1 MTTKQ
6 MFDELLAA
14 SKKYI
19 DNILGGYSEG
29 SKEMA
34 AFEKKHM
41 ERYSGGAAVDHVL
54 FRLFLR
60 RLNEIYKI
68 DLGDRFLELDEEFK
82 RHLVEYNNLGQL
94 VIDIEQDVSILKQ
107 KGIYKV
113 LEELPQ
119 EGQVNIIY
127 LVPRQDALDKNIKDE
142 YMWIDGKWESVGTTS
157 IDLADYTTKV
167 EFNEVKQENDDLRK
181 KLAEVEQIAA
191 AGVVL

>member
-82 RHLVEYNNLGQL
+82 RHLVEYNSLGNLVL
-94 VIDIEQDVSILKQ
+94 DIEQDVSILKQ

-113 LEELPQ
+113 LEELPT
-119 EGQVNIIY
+119 EGDANVIY
-127 LVPRQDALDKNIKDE
+127 LIPRKDSVDKNIKDE

-157 IDLADYTTKV
+157 IDLADYTSKE

-181 KLAEVEQIAA
+181 KLAEVEQLAY
-191 AGVVL
+191 AGL

>member
-1 MTTKQ
+1 MTEKQ
-6 MFDELLAA
+6 MFDALLLACKGYINSTLSKYTEETKELA
-14 SKKYI
+14 S
-19 DNILGGYSEG
+19 
-29 SKEMA
+29 
-34 AFEKKHM
+34 FEKKHM
-41 ERYSGGAAVDHVL
+41 ERYSGGAPIDHVL

-82 RHLVEYNNLGQL
+82 RHLVEYNSLGNLVL
-94 VIDIEQDVSILKQ
+94 DIEQDVSILKQ

-157 IDLADYTTKV
+157 IDLADYTSKE
-167 EFNEVKQENDDLRK
+167 EFNEVKQENDELRK
-181 KLAEVEQIAA
+181 KLAEVEQLTYAA
-191 AGVVL
+191 L

>member
-82 RHLVEYNNLGQL
+82 RHLVEYNSLGNLVL
-94 VIDIEQDVSILKQ
+94 DIEQDVSILKQ

-113 LEELPQ
+113 LEELPT
-119 EGQVNIIY
+119 EGDANVIY
-127 LVPRQDALDKNIKDE
+127 LIPRKDSVDKNIKDE

-157 IDLADYTTKV
+157 IDLADYTSKE

-181 KLAEVEQIAA
+181 KLAEVEQLTY
-191 AGVVL
+191 AGL

>member
-1 MTTKQ
+1 MTREERQYFYSQLKKMFEEWVSTTTPENISSDLSLFEEKYMQTITGQQYLPQEVFRMFLGHYIPIYTGGIDAKQ
-6 MFDELLAA
+6 
-14 SKKYI
+14 
-19 DNILGGYSEG
+19 
-29 SKEMA
+29 
-34 AFEKKHM
+34 
-41 ERYSGGAAVDHVL
+41 
-54 FRLFLR
+54 
-60 RLNEIYKI
+60 
-68 DLGDRFLELDEEFK
+68 DRHD
-82 RHLVEYNNLGQL
+82 NNLDTDAKTIVGAINEL
-94 VIDIEQDVSILKQ
+94 ESDVNILKQ

-142 YMWIDGKWESVGTTS
+142 YMWIDGRWESVGTTS

-181 KLAEVEQIAA
+181 KLAEVEQIAV

>member
-14 SKKYI
+14 CKKYI

-82 RHLVEYNNLGQL
+82 RHLVEYNSLGNLVL
-94 VIDIEQDVSILKQ
+94 DIEQDVSILKQ

-113 LEELPQ
+113 LEELPT
-119 EGQVNIIY
+119 EGDANVIY
-127 LVPRQDALDKNIKDE
+127 LIPRKDSVDKNIKDE

-157 IDLADYTTKV
+157 IDLADYTTKE

-181 KLAEVEQIAA
+181 KLAEVEQIAY
-191 AGVVL
+191 AGL

>member
-82 RHLVEYNNLGQL
+82 RHLVEYNSLGNLVL
-94 VIDIEQDVSILKQ
+94 DIEQDVSILKQ

-113 LEELPQ
+113 LEELPT
-119 EGQVNIIY
+119 EGDANVIY
-127 LVPRQDALDKNIKDE
+127 LIPRKDSVDKNIKDE

-181 KLAEVEQIAA
+181 KLAEVEQLTY
-191 AGVVL
+191 AGL

>member
-82 RHLVEYNNLGQL
+82 RHLVEYNSLGNLVL
-94 VIDIEQDVSILKQ
+94 DIEQDVSILKQ

-113 LEELPQ
+113 LEELPT
-119 EGQVNIIY
+119 EGDANVIY
-127 LVPRQDALDKNIKDE
+127 LIPRKDSVDKNIKDE

-181 KLAEVEQIAA
+181 RLIEVEELLPAA
-191 AGVVL
+191 L

>member
-82 RHLVEYNNLGQL
+82 RHLVEYNSLGNLVL
-94 VIDIEQDVSILKQ
+94 DIEQDVSILKQ

-113 LEELPQ
+113 VEELPQ

-181 KLAEVEQIAA
+181 RLIEVEELLPAA
-191 AGVVL
+191 L

>member
-6 MFDELLAA
+6 MFDKLLAA
-14 SKKYI
+14 CKKYI

-34 AFEKKHM
+34 AFEKRHM

-82 RHLVEYNNLGQL
+82 RHLVEYNSLGNLVL
-94 VIDIEQDVSILKQ
+94 DIEQDVSILKQ

-127 LVPRQDALDKNIKDE
+127 LIPRQNALDKNIKDE

-181 KLAEVEQIAA
+181 KLAEVEQIAV

>member
-82 RHLVEYNNLGQL
+82 RHLVEYNNLGNL
-94 VIDIEQDVSILKQ
+94 VLDIEQDVSILKQ

-113 LEELPQ
+113 LEELPT
-119 EGQVNIIY
+119 EGDANVIY
-127 LVPRQDALDKNIKDE
+127 LIPRKDSVDKNIKDE

-157 IDLADYTTKV
+157 IDLADYTSKV

-181 KLAEVEQIAA
+181 RLIEVEELLPAA
-191 AGVVL
+191 L

>member
-34 AFEKKHM
+34 AFERKHM
-41 ERYSGGAAVDHVL
+41 ARYSGGASIDHVL

-60 RLNEIYKI
+60 RLNELYRI

-113 LEELPQ
+113 LEELPT
-119 EGQVNIIY
+119 EGDANVIY
-127 LVPRQDALDKNIKDE
+127 LIPRKDSVDKNIKDE
-142 YMWIDGKWESVGTTS
+142 YMWIEGKWESVGTTS
-157 IDLADYTTKV
+157 IDLADYTSKE

-181 KLAEVEQIAA
+181 KLAEVEQIAY
-191 AGVVL
+191 AGL

>member
-1 MTTKQ
+1 
-6 MFDELLAA
+6 
-14 SKKYI
+14 
-19 DNILGGYSEG
+19 
-29 SKEMA
+29 
-34 AFEKKHM
+34 
-41 ERYSGGAAVDHVL
+41 
-54 FRLFLR
+54 
-60 RLNEIYKI
+60 LNEIYKI

-181 KLAEVEQIAA
+181 KLAEVEQLTYAA
-191 AGVVL
+191 L

>member
-82 RHLVEYNNLGQL
+82 RHLVEYNNLGHL
-94 VIDIEQDVSILKQ
+94 VLDIEQDVSILKQ

-181 KLAEVEQIAA
+181 RLIEVEELLPAA
-191 AGVVL
+191 L

>member
-14 SKKYI
+14 CKKYI

-82 RHLVEYNNLGQL
+82 RHLVEYNSLGNLVL
-94 VIDIEQDVSILKQ
+94 DIEQDVSILKQ

-181 KLAEVEQIAA
+181 KLAEVEQIAY
-191 AGVVL
+191 AGL

>member
-82 RHLVEYNNLGQL
+82 RHLVEYNSLGNLVL
-94 VIDIEQDVSILKQ
+94 DIEQDVSILKQ

-181 KLAEVEQIAA
+181 KLAEVEQLTYAA
-191 AGVVL
+191 L

>member
-14 SKKYI
+14 CKKYI

-82 RHLVEYNNLGQL
+82 RHLVEYNSLGNLVL
-94 VIDIEQDVSILKQ
+94 DIEQDVSILKQ

-181 KLAEVEQIAA
+181 KLAEVEQLTYAA
-191 AGVVL
+191 L

>member
-14 SKKYI
+14 CKKYI

-82 RHLVEYNNLGQL
+82 RHLVEYNSLGNLVL
-94 VIDIEQDVSILKQ
+94 DIEQDVSILKQ

-113 LEELPQ
+113 LEELPT
-119 EGQVNIIY
+119 EGDANVIY
-127 LVPRQDALDKNIKDE
+127 LIPRKDSVDKNIKDE
-142 YMWIDGKWESVGTTS
+142 YMWIDGRWESVGTTS

-181 KLAEVEQIAA
+181 KLAEVEQIAY
-191 AGVVL
+191 AGL

>member
-181 KLAEVEQIAA
+181 RLIEVEELLPAA
-191 AGVVL
+191 L

>member
-14 SKKYI
+14 CKKYI

-82 RHLVEYNNLGQL
+82 RHLVEYNSLGNLVL
-94 VIDIEQDVSILKQ
+94 DIEQDVSILKQ

-142 YMWIDGKWESVGTTS
+142 YMWIDGRWESVGTTS
-157 IDLADYTTKV
+157 IDLADYTSKE

-181 KLAEVEQIAA
+181 KLAEVEQLAY
-191 AGVVL
+191 AGL

>member
-6 MFDELLAA
+6 MFDELLSAC
-14 SKKYI
+14 KKYI
-19 DNILGGYSEG
+19 DSILDGYGEDA
-29 SKEMA
+29 KEMA
-34 AFEKKHM
+34 VFEKKHM

-82 RHLVEYNNLGQL
+82 RHLVEYNSLGQL
-94 VIDIEQDVSILKQ
+94 VIDIEQDVSTLKQ

-157 IDLADYTTKV
+157 IDLADYTSKE
-167 EFNEVKQENDDLRK
+167 EFNEVKQENDELRK
-181 KLAEVEQIAA
+181 KLAEVEQLAY
-191 AGVVL
+191 AGL

>member
-14 SKKYI
+14 CEKYI

-181 KLAEVEQIAA
+181 RLIEVEELLPAA
-191 AGVVL
+191 L

>member
-1 MTTKQ
+1 
-6 MFDELLAA
+6 
-14 SKKYI
+14 
-19 DNILGGYSEG
+19 
-29 SKEMA
+29 
-34 AFEKKHM
+34 
-41 ERYSGGAAVDHVL
+41 
-54 FRLFLR
+54 
-60 RLNEIYKI
+60 LNEIYKI

-82 RHLVEYNNLGQL
+82 KHLDEYNDLGQL
-94 VIDIEQDVSILKQ
+94 VLDIEQDVNILKQ

-181 KLAEVEQIAA
+181 KLAEVEQIAY
-191 AGVVL
+191 AGL

>member
-6 MFDELLAA
+6 MFDQLLAA
-14 SKKYI
+14 CKKYI

-82 RHLVEYNNLGQL
+82 RHLVEYNSLGNLVL
-94 VIDIEQDVSILKQ
+94 DIEQDVSILKQ

-127 LVPRQDALDKNIKDE
+127 LVPRQNALDKNIKDE

-157 IDLADYTTKV
+157 IDLADYTSKE
-167 EFNEVKQENDDLRK
+167 EFDEVKQENDDLRK
-181 KLAEVEQIAA
+181 KLAEVEDLAY
-191 AGVVL
+191 AGL